1 MAEQESLFNI
11 KEKKESLKANKQ
23 NGHKVVIIDGHA
35 LIFRSYYAIRE
46 LKNSR
51 GQSTNAVFGFIRALL
66 KILQEEAE
74 HDSTIVTFDAPA
86 KTFRHDQFP
95 EYKAG
100 RAATPEDLPQQI
112 AIIKELVKYMG
123 LYQIEYIG
131 LEADDL
137 IGTIATKVNKMGY
150 AVEIVTSDRDAY
162 QLINKDTCV
171 RGLVKTDRYG
181 PDEVFKKYGVTV
193 EQWIDYRALTGDSS
207 DNIPGAKGIG
217 PKSAQKLLKRY
228 GSLDYILENLDSIEP
243 VGFAKKIEA
252 SLEDVK
258 FSKMLSKIVTDA
270 DIEIEP
276 KKWAIRDMNANKM
289 LEILNE
295 LEFGSIIRELN
306 LTDNK
311 AKNYIE
317 KPWTEITKEGSL
329 GFLLSQASPMN
340 SDLLE
345 LSLVNKES
353 LATANSK
360 EEKLEIPQN
369 INAIDAKAL
378 NVWALK
384 NGLNSQAADDPL
396 LMANVIDSNNTS
408 AEAICQRYAASEW
421 DKSSKARAIATA
433 ELLKALPEKMET
445 KQKELYEKLEKPLQN
460 VLAEMEFKGIRIDS
474 LELQEQSKSLAKKL
488 EKIENRVR
496 EIADNPL
503 LNLNSRDQ
511 LAELLFDKL
520 ELSAGK
526 KTSTGKRSTA
536 VAVLEG
542 LKDEHE
548 VVALILEYREFAKLK
563 STYLD
568 PLPKLVNP
576 ITNRLHT
583 TFRQHVVSTG
593 RLSSINPNL
602 QNIPVRTDIGR
613 QIRKAFI
620 AADGCILIAADYS
633 QIELRVLAH
642 IADEQALID
651 AFNSNEDIHAR
662 TAAQVYGVGLE
673 AVQPDMR
680 RIAKIIN
687 FGVLYGMGAHRLARE
702 LGIEFAAA
710 DSFIKGYFAGYPNVR
725 KYIDDTLE
733 FTRKYGYVE
742 TILGRRRYFG
752 GVNAKNRNARE
763 FAERAAY
770 NMPIQGSAAD
780 IIKLAMIKLAPKL
793 KELGAAMLL
802 QVHDELIVETPKD
815 KIEQTKQ
822 LIKETMENAYELK
835 VPLIADLGLGDNW
848 LEAK

>member
-11 KEKKESLKANKQ
+11 EKKETPKVKKQ
-23 NGHKVVIIDGHA
+23 NGHKIVIIDGHA

-51 GQSTNAVFGFIRALL
+51 GQSTNAVFGFMRSLL
-66 KILQEEAE
+66 KILSEEDE

-86 KTFRHDQFP
+86 KTFRHEQFP
-95 EYKAG
+95 DYKAG
-100 RAATPEDLPQQI
+100 RSATPEDLPQQI
-112 AIIKELVKYMG
+112 DIIKDLVKYMG
-123 LYQIEYIG
+123 LFQIEYVG

-137 IGTIATKVNKMGY
+137 IGTIATVANKMGY

-162 QLINKDTCV
+162 QLINKDICV

-181 PDEVFKKYGVTV
+181 PKEVFEKYGVTV

-207 DNIPGAKGIG
+207 DNIPGARGIG
-217 PKSAQKLLKRY
+217 PKSAQKLLEKY
-228 GSLDYILENLDSIEP
+228 GSLDYILDNLESIEP

-270 DIEIEP
+270 DIEVEP
-276 KKWAIRDMNANKM
+276 EKWAVRDMDANKM
-289 LEILNE
+289 LELLSE

-306 LTDNK
+306 LTKDK
-311 AKNYIE
+311 ASNYIE
-317 KPWTEITKEGSL
+317 KPWAEITKTGSL
-329 GFLLSQASPMN
+329 GFVLNQASPMN
-340 SDLLE
+340 ADLLE
-345 LSLVNKES
+345 LSLVNNNH
-353 LATANSK
+353 LAKAEIN
-360 EEKLEIPQN
+360 EEKLEIPQE
-369 INAIDAKAL
+369 INAIEAKAL
-378 NVWALK
+378 TVWALK

-408 AEAICQRYAASEW
+408 AEAICQRYAGSEW
-421 DKSSKARAIATA
+421 GSTAKSRAIATA
-433 ELLKALPEKMET
+433 ELLKNLPAKMEA
-445 KQKELYEKLEKPLQN
+445 KQTELYEKVEKPLQN
-460 VLAEMEFKGIRIDS
+460 VLANMEFKGIEIDS
-474 LELQEQSKSLAKKL
+474 AELKEQSSSLAKKL
-488 EKIENRVR
+488 EIIENRVR

-536 VAVLEG
+536 VAVLEQ

-548 VVALILEYREFAKLK
+548 VVKLILEYREFAKLK

-568 PLPKLVNP
+568 PLPKLVNSS
-576 ITNRLHT
+576 TNRLHT

-602 QNIPVRTDIGR
+602 QNIPIRTDIGR
-613 QIRKAFI
+613 QIRKAFV
-620 AADGCILIAADYS
+620 AAKGHKLIAADYS

-642 IADEQALID
+642 IADEKALID
-651 AFNSNEDIHAR
+651 AFNNNEDIHAR
-662 TAAQVYGVGLE
+662 TAAQVYGVSLE

-710 DSFIKGYFAGYPNVR
+710 DSFIKGYFAGYPNIR

-752 GVNAKNRNARE
+752 GVSSKNRNARE

-780 IIKLAMIKLAPKL
+780 IIKLAMIDLAPKL
-793 KELGAAMLL
+793 KELNAAMLL
-802 QVHDELIVETPKD
+802 QVHDELIVEVP
-815 KIEQTKQ
+815 ETKVAEAKKV
-822 LIKETMENAYELK
+822 IKETMENAYNLK
-835 VPLIADLGLGDNW
+835 VPLIADIGVGENW

>member
-1 MAEQESLFNI
+1 MAEQESLFEI
-11 KEKKESLKANKQ
+11 KKELPKAKKQ

-51 GQSTNAVFGFIRALL
+51 GQSTNAVFGFMRSLL
-66 KILQEEAE
+66 KILSEENE

-86 KTFRHDQFP
+86 KTFRHEQFP
-95 EYKAG
+95 DYKAG
-100 RAATPEDLPQQI
+100 RASTPEDLPQQI
-112 AIIKELVKYMG
+112 DIIKDLVKYMG
-123 LYQIEYIG
+123 LYQIEVVG

-137 IGTIATKVNKMGY
+137 IGTIAAKANELGY

-162 QLINKDTCV
+162 QLINENTCV
-171 RGLVKTDRYG
+171 RGLQKTDRYG
-181 PDEVFKKYGVTV
+181 PKEVLEKYGVTV

-207 DNIPGAKGIG
+207 DNIPGARGIG
-217 PKSAQKLLKRY
+217 PKSAQKLLERY
-228 GSLDYILENLDSIEP
+228 GSLDYILENLDTVEP
-243 VGFAKKIEA
+243 AGFAKKIEA
-252 SLEDVK
+252 SLDDVK

-270 DIEIEP
+270 DIEVEP
-276 KKWAIRDMNANKM
+276 KKWAVRDMDANKM

-306 LTDNK
+306 LTETK
-311 AKNYIE
+311 ASKYIE
-317 KPWTEITKEGSL
+317 KTWAEIEKDGSV
-329 GFLLSQASPMN
+329 GFVLSHASPMN

-345 LSLVNKES
+345 LSLINNS
-353 LATANSK
+353 NLAKASTAQ
-360 EEKLEIPQN
+360 EKLEIPRK

-408 AEAICQRYAASEW
+408 AEAICQRYAGSEW
-421 DKSSKARAIATA
+421 DKTSKSRAIATA
-433 ELLKALPEKMET
+433 ELLNNLPLKMEE
-445 KQKELYEKLEKPLQN
+445 KQKELYEKVEKPLQR
-460 VLAEMEFKGIRIDS
+460 VLADMEFKGIIIDS
-474 LELQEQSKSLAKKL
+474 AELKEQSDAIAKKL
-488 EKIENRVR
+488 EAIENRVR
-496 EIADNPL
+496 EIAENPL

-536 VAVLEG
+536 VAVLEQI
-542 LKDEHE
+542 KDEHE

-576 ITNRLHT
+576 STNRLHT

-602 QNIPVRTDIGR
+602 QNIPIRTDIGR
-613 QIRKAFI
+613 QIRKAFV
-620 AADGCILIAADYS
+620 AASGHKLIAADYS

-642 IADEQALID
+642 IADEKALID
-651 AFNSNEDIHAR
+651 AFNNNEDIHAR
-662 TAAQVYGVGLE
+662 TAAQVYGVSLE

-710 DSFIKGYFAGYPNVR
+710 DSFIKGYFAGYPNIR

-742 TILGRRRYFG
+742 TIMGRRRYFG

-780 IIKLAMIKLAPKL
+780 IIKVAMINLAPKL
-793 KELGAAMLL
+793 KDLNAAMLL
-802 QVHDELIVETPKD
+802 QVHDELIVEAPEN
-815 KIEQTKQ
+815 KIEQAKQ
-822 LIKETMENAYELK
+822 IIKETMENAYKLK
-835 VPLIADLGLGDNW
+835 VPLIADIGVGENW

>member
-1 MAEQESLFNI
+1 MAEQESLFEI
-11 KEKKESLKANKQ
+11 KKELPKAKKQ

-51 GQSTNAVFGFIRALL
+51 GQSTNAVFGFMRSLL
-66 KILQEEAE
+66 KILSEENE

-86 KTFRHDQFP
+86 KTFRHEQFP
-95 EYKAG
+95 DYKAG
-100 RAATPEDLPQQI
+100 RASTPEDLPQQI
-112 AIIKELVKYMG
+112 DIIKDLVKYMG
-123 LYQIEYIG
+123 LYQIEVVG

-137 IGTIATKVNKMGY
+137 IGTIAAKANELGY

-162 QLINKDTCV
+162 QLINENTCV
-171 RGLVKTDRYG
+171 RGLQKTDRYG
-181 PDEVFKKYGVTV
+181 PKEVLEKYGVTV

-207 DNIPGAKGIG
+207 DNIPGARGIG
-217 PKSAQKLLKRY
+217 PKSAQKLLERY
-228 GSLDYILENLDSIEP
+228 GSLDYILENLDTVEP
-243 VGFAKKIEA
+243 AGFAKKIEA
-252 SLEDVK
+252 SLDDVK

-270 DIEIEP
+270 DIEVEP
-276 KKWAIRDMNANKM
+276 KKWAVRDMDANKM

-306 LTDNK
+306 LTETK
-311 AKNYIE
+311 ASKYIE
-317 KPWTEITKEGSL
+317 KTWAEIEKDGSV
-329 GFLLSQASPMN
+329 GFVLSHASPMN

-345 LSLVNKES
+345 LSLINNS
-353 LATANSK
+353 NLAKASTAQ
-360 EEKLEIPQN
+360 EKLEIPRK

-408 AEAICQRYAASEW
+408 AEAICQRYAGSEW
-421 DKSSKARAIATA
+421 DKTSKSRAIATA
-433 ELLKALPEKMET
+433 ELLNNLPLKMEE
-445 KQKELYEKLEKPLQN
+445 KQKELYEKVEKPLQR
-460 VLAEMEFKGIRIDS
+460 VLADMEFKGIIIDS
-474 LELQEQSKSLAKKL
+474 AELKEQSDAIAKKL
-488 EKIENRVR
+488 EAIENRVR
-496 EIADNPL
+496 EIAENPL

-536 VAVLEG
+536 VAVLEQI
-542 LKDEHE
+542 KDEHE

-576 ITNRLHT
+576 STNRLHT

-602 QNIPVRTDIGR
+602 QNIPIRTDIGR
-613 QIRKAFI
+613 QIRKAFV
-620 AADGCILIAADYS
+620 AASGHKLIAADYS

-642 IADEQALID
+642 IADEKALID
-651 AFNSNEDIHAR
+651 AFNNNEDIHAR
-662 TAAQVYGVGLE
+662 TAAQVYGVSLE

-702 LGIEFAAA
+702 LGIEFATA
-710 DSFIKGYFAGYPNVR
+710 DSFIKGYFAGYPNIR

-742 TILGRRRYFG
+742 TIMGRRRYFG

-780 IIKLAMIKLAPKL
+780 IIKVAMINLAPKL
-793 KELGAAMLL
+793 KDLNAAMLL
-802 QVHDELIVETPKD
+802 QVHDELIVEAPEN
-815 KIEQTKQ
+815 KIEQAKQ
-822 LIKETMENAYELK
+822 IIKETMENAYKLK
-835 VPLIADLGLGDNW
+835 VPLIADIGVGENW

>member
-11 KEKKESLKANKQ
+11 EEKETFKPKKQ

-35 LIFRSYYAIRE
+35 LIFRSYYAIRD

-51 GQSTNAVFGFIRALL
+51 GQSTNAVFGFMRSLL
-66 KILQEEAE
+66 KILSEEDE

-86 KTFRHDQFP
+86 KTFRHEQFP
-95 EYKAG
+95 DYKAG
-100 RAATPEDLPQQI
+100 RAATPDDLPEQI
-112 AIIKELVKYMG
+112 EIIKKLVEYMG
-123 LYQIEYIG
+123 LFQIEVPG

-137 IGTIATKVNKMGY
+137 IGTIATKANKLGY

-162 QLINKDTCV
+162 QLINDNTVV
-171 RGLVKTDRYG
+171 RGLVKSDRYG
-181 PDEVFKKYGVTV
+181 PKEVFEKYGVSV
-193 EQWIDYRALTGDSS
+193 EQWVDYRALTGDSS

-217 PKSAQKLLKRY
+217 PKSAQKLLQRY
-228 GSLDYILENLDSIEP
+228 GSLDYILENLDTIEP
-243 VGFAKKIEA
+243 VGFAKKIAA
-252 SLEDVK
+252 SIEDVK
-258 FSKMLSKIVTDA
+258 FSRMLSRIVTDA
-270 DIEIEP
+270 EIEVEP
-276 KKWAIRDMNANKM
+276 TKWAIREMDANKL

-311 AKNYIE
+311 AADYIE
-317 KPWTEITKEGSL
+317 KPWSEITKAGSL
-329 GFLLSQASPMN
+329 GFVLSQASPMN

-345 LSLVNKES
+345 LSLVNNNY
-353 LATANSK
+353 LAKATK
-360 EEKLEIPQN
+360 PQEYLEIPKE

-378 NVWALK
+378 SVWALK

-408 AEAICQRYAASEW
+408 AEAICRRYAGTEW
-421 DKSSKARAIATA
+421 DASSKSRAIATA
-433 ELLKALPEKMET
+433 ELLKVLPEKMET
-445 KQKELYEKLEKPLQN
+445 KQKELYEKVEKPLQN
-460 VLAEMEFKGIRIDS
+460 VLADMEFKGIKIDS
-474 LELQEQSKSLAKKL
+474 LELKEQSKALAKKL
-488 EKIENRVR
+488 EEIENRVR
-496 EIADNPL
+496 EIAENPL

-520 ELSAGK
+520 QLSAGK

-536 VAVLEG
+536 VAVLEQ

-548 VVALILEYREFAKLK
+548 VVALILEYREFSKLK

-576 ITNRLHT
+576 KTNRLHT

-613 QIRKAFI
+613 QIRKAFV
-620 AADGCILIAADYS
+620 AAEGHKLIAADYS

-642 IADEQALID
+642 IADEKALID
-651 AFNSNEDIHAR
+651 AFNNNEDIHVR
-662 TAAQVYGVGLE
+662 TAAQVYGVSLE
-673 AVQPDMR
+673 AVQPEMR

-702 LGIEFAAA
+702 LGIEFAVA
-710 DSFIKGYFAGYPNVR
+710 DSFIKGYFAGYPKVR

-742 TILGRRRYFG
+742 TILGRRRYFA
-752 GVNAKNRNARE
+752 GVNAKNPNARE

-793 KELGAAMLL
+793 IELNAAMLL
-802 QVHDELIVETPKD
+802 QVHDELIVEAPED
-815 KIEQTKQ
+815 KIDQIK
-822 LIKETMENAYELK
+822 LVIKETMENAYQLK
-835 VPLIADLGLGDNW
+835 VPLIADIGVGDNW